1 MTEKNTD
8 KPNTDKP
15 DAEPPPKSASKPAR
29 ATKAA
34 SAKTAKSAPSES
46 SDQSTKTP
54 PPPPPRRSVT
64 GVIALAGVLVMG
76 GLGGAGGWFLYERV
90 ASLSAE
96 QAGFADQSALA
107 TLRSEQSERLGEL
120 QGRLNGLSDNLDNR
134 LESMARLENRFEDQV
149 EARDAL
155 ADRVDQLF
163 RRMQSETDD
172 WREAEAAYL
181 AGIAVNRVRFNRD
194 IPGALEALEAADRLL
209 AGLGGAGIDG
219 REAIARATD
228 RLLDAER
235 ADTAAIMTGLSRTA
249 DRLAD
254 LPLAEGI
261 ERRQAREAD
270 DPAPRETTGWRGRL
284 ERAWTQLRAGL
295 EGLVTVSRDRQVEP
309 LPDPEARFLLQQ
321 NLTLQIESARLA
333 ALRGNADVYR
343 DAVARI
349 DGWIAAYFDSA
360 SERVTDVRATL
371 AELRGLRVD
380 SARPAIADDLEPL
393 LESGGQP

>member
-15 DAEPPPKSASKPAR
+15 DAEPPSKSASKPAR

-54 PPPPPRRSVT
+54 PPPRRSVT
-64 GVIALAGVLVMG
+64 GVIALVGVLVIG
-76 GLGGAGGWFLYERV
+76 GLAGAGGWFLYERV

-194 IPGALEALEAADRLL
+194 ISGALEALEAADRLL

-284 ERAWTQLRAGL
+284 ERAWTQLRTGL

-360 SERVTDVRATL
+360 SKPVTDARATL

>member
-8 KPNTDKP
+8 KPDTDKP

-54 PPPPPRRSVT
+54 PPPRRSVT
-64 GVIALAGVLVMG
+64 GVIALVGVLVIG

-270 DPAPRETTGWRGRL
+270 DSAPRETTGWRGRL
-284 ERAWTQLRAGL
+284 ERAWTQLRTGL

-360 SERVTDVRATL
+360 SKPVTDARATL

>member
-54 PPPPPRRSVT
+54 PPPRRSVT
-64 GVIALAGVLVMG
+64 GVIALVGVLVIG
-76 GLGGAGGWFLYERV
+76 GLAGAGGWFLYERV

-249 DRLAD
+249 DRLED

-284 ERAWTQLRAGL
+284 ERAWTQLRTGL

>member
-54 PPPPPRRSVT
+54 PPPRRSVT
-64 GVIALAGVLVMG
+64 GVIALVGVLVIG

>member
-8 KPNTDKP
+8 KPDTDKP

-54 PPPPPRRSVT
+54 PPPRRSVT
-64 GVIALAGVLVMG
+64 GVIALVGVLVIG
-76 GLGGAGGWFLYERV
+76 GLAGAGGWFLYERV

-134 LESMARLENRFEDQV
+134 VESMARLENRFEDQV

-284 ERAWTQLRAGL
+284 ERAWTQLRTGL

-360 SERVTDVRATL
+360 SKPVTDVRATL